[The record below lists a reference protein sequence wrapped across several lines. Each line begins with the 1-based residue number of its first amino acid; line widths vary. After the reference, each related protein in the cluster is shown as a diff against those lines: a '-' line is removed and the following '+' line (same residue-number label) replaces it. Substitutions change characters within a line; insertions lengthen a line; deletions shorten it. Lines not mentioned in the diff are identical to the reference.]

1 MDISQRQQQL
11 LLRIIDEFIETAE
24 AVGSLSLQSKYN
36 FKVSPATIR
45 NEMADLVSLGYLSNF
60 NTSGGR
66 LPTLKGWRY
75 FLNDLMSEELDEID
89 AVTQEKIKAELNKLK
104 FDRSLLLRKTISFL
118 SKLADNPAIALVDG
132 EIYYAGLA
140 EMVNI
145 PEFRD
150 TSKLHEM
157 LEILEDYYTLSKIMN
172 SNTSEDDLNILFG
185 EESEVDG
192 YNEFTVVFSEI
203 RLHDKK
209 RGYIAVIGPNRMR
222 YNQVLSAIKYLS
234 KTIKY
239 LVANW

>member
-1 MDISQRQQQL
+1 MDISQRQEQL
-11 LLRIIDEFIETAE
+11 LLKIIDEFIETAE

-45 NEMADLVSLGYLSNF
+45 NEMADLVSLGYLTNF

-75 FLNDLMSEELDEID
+75 FLQRLMSDGLDELDT
-89 AVTQEKIKAELNKLK
+89 VTQEQIKAELNKLK

-132 EIYYAGLA
+132 EVYYAGLA

-157 LEILEDYYTLSKIMN
+157 LEILEDYYTLSKMMN
-172 SNTSEDDLNILFG
+172 ESVHEDDLNILFG
-185 EESEVDG
+185 EESGIDG

-234 KTIKY
+234 KTVRY
-239 LVANW
+239 LVSNW